1 VSTALT
7 IPREAAVEA
16 ADAAAVGAARTPADR
31 LRYRLLTALRSGGFP
46 VEPAAVRRRIRDG
59 LTAARPIAADLVEV
73 LGAAAAPES
82 DVDLAVLAAVPGMAA
97 FGRLAT
103 GYAYARVA
111 ARPARDAEVARV
123 VAAFIVASALFD
135 HACDREPE
143 LVRAMTATFPPGWL
157 SAAFHGRLAGRACAR
172 ITDPVP
178 VKYVA
183 ALCGYAAR
191 LWRDLTA
198 AGATAPRGVHRAA
211 LWSRLVEVHEAQ
223 VATTRVA
230 GPRDVRLIWSAPLVV
245 ALYAVALTPG
255 ADPVDVGP
263 LLPEA
268 ERIGVLLSLVDDLDD
283 LAEDWRWGSANQYLD
298 GQTVVTRP
306 GSAAAGTPVPWEALL
321 AGEPLDPYLRRIV
334 DLVGSLPASER
345 DPLIPWLLY

>member
-1 VSTALT
+1 LT
-7 IPREAAVEA
+7 VPREAAVGA
-16 ADAAAVGAARTPADR
+16 AVEAAVGAARTPADR
-31 LRYRLLTALRSGGFP
+31 LRYRLLTALRSSGFP
-46 VEPAAVRRRIRDG
+46 VEPAVVRRRIRDG
-59 LTAARPIAADLVEV
+59 LTAARPIAADIVEV
-73 LGAAAAPES
+73 LESAAAPES
-82 DVDLAVLAAVPGMAA
+82 DVDLALLAAVPGMAA

-103 GYAYARVA
+103 GYAYSRVA
-111 ARPARDAEVARV
+111 TRPARDGEVARV

-157 SAAFHGRLAGRACAR
+157 SDAFHGRLAGRPCAG
-172 ITDPVP
+172 IADPVP
-178 VKYVA
+178 VKYFS
-183 ALCGYAAR
+183 ALCGYAGR

-198 AGATAPRGVHRAA
+198 GGPVGSHAQRAA

-223 VATTRVA
+223 VATAGVA
-230 GPRDVRLIWSAPLVV
+230 GSRDVRLIWSAPLVV

-268 ERIGVLLSLVDDLDD
+268 ERIGVLLSLVDDLHD

-298 GQTVVTRP
+298 GQSLVTRP
-306 GSAAAGTPVPWEALL
+306 GSPADGTPVPWEALL
-321 AGEPLDPYLRRIV
+321 ADEPLDPYLRRIV